1 LFCYIVVSK
10 KKNIIDIGQII
21 QRTVN
26 EVIGA
31 TFSFTKEVKLEKYF
45 LVHLLTQLNLP
56 RQQLYK
62 SN

>member
-1 LFCYIVVSK
+1 VS
-10 KKNIIDIGQII
+10 
-21 QRTVN
+21 
-26 EVIGA
+26 A
-31 TFSFTKEVKLEKYF
+31 TFSFTEEVKLEKYF